1 MEDSNAGRELSVSV
15 LITKALDSLWD
26 VARRRYLGESGAI
39 TYVSKAAVE
48 MAVYATTM
56 QAMNL
61 LKRATHELIK
71 LKPDGTVD
79 GTDHQVVGY
88 HIPREWSMQAANTAV
103 EVRRVTLPAR
113 QRDRQLYWA
122 LTPGSGHGIC
132 GYAASGSVAG
142 VWFLS

>member
-56 QAMNL
+56 QAMDL

-88 HIPREWSMQAANTAV
+88 HIPREWSI
-103 EVRRVTLPAR
+103 R
-113 QRDRQLYWA
+113 QR
-122 LTPGSGHGIC
+122 TPLWKFAVSLSPPASVTDSSTPP
-132 GYAASGSVAG
+132 AAGRTYPSHQEDSKGG
-142 VWFLS
+142 DTGG